1 MSANIPIRGDAKANE
16 EAMNKVKEDK
26 LREVTAGHDGTWV
39 SIFSPLPLSLPL
51 RQTINVLF
59 SFSSTFPPFPLL

>member
-39 SIFSPLPLSLPL
+39 TSLPYL
-51 RQTINVLF
+51 TL
-59 SFSSTFPPFPLL
+59 PF